1 MTQGDYLLSAIS
13 RSSIAVNTRSSDQMK
28 LGEPDIWSEDM
39 WSSTPELS
47 IGSEFSPLMGDLCG
61 TTVSPSE
68 ITMNPTT
75 MPTPTFSS
83 PYLFDSPSE
92 GYDTSPLF
100 SADDI
105 GGGDNWYS
113 LFPETKQDS
122 EDSSAAASASL
133 HQAMIGEII
142 VKQCDSR
149 ETSTSPET
157 SPKCTGSTRMLK
169 RSSTSGVRKRQ
180 QPLPPIVV
188 EDPSD
193 IVALKRARN
202 TLAARKSRAKKAERM
217 DELEATIQ
225 ELKAEVEHWKSIAL
239 SKGL

>member
-1 MTQGDYLLSAIS
+1 MTQGNYLLSAIS
-13 RSSIAVNTRSSDQMK
+13 CSSIAVNTRSSDQMK
-28 LGEPDIWSEDM
+28 LGEPDIWSEDL
-39 WSSTPELS
+39 WSTTPELS

-68 ITMNPTT
+68 VTMNPTT

-105 GGGDNWYS
+105 VGGDNWYS

-133 HQAMIGEII
+133 HQAIGDI

-157 SPKCTGSTRMLK
+157 SPKFTGSTRMQK

-202 TLAARKSRAKKAERM
+202 TLAARKSRAKKAEKM
-217 DELEATIQ
+217 DEMEATIQ